1 MSFLWLKWWTFC
13 EIKWFEC
20 PLIFFL
26 MPIHVSLFVVC
37 LLVHTFV
44 WIHVNFHVRMH
55 NNQRDIGKLFH
66 QHGFVCVW
74 LTKLG
79 SFCSFS
85 ILTLLHISKHCTAMQ
100 ATIITS
106 RVSFYR
112 EFHNL
117 SDDIKHASIF
127 TEIREQLLIKL
138 RFPNFFWAVY
148 MYIVIVQGLE
158 PLFWW
163 PKIHSNCKFYVHVH
177 IRMSCFT
184 IHKDWKAFC

>member
-1 MSFLWLKWWTFC
+1 
-13 EIKWFEC
+13 
-20 PLIFFL
+20 
-26 MPIHVSLFVVC
+26 MPIHVCLFVVC

-66 QHGFVCVW
+66 QHAFFFLW

-85 ILTLLHISKHCTAMQ
+85 IFTLLHISKHCTSMQ
-100 ATIITS
+100 AIIITS
-106 RVSFYR
+106 TVSFYR
-112 EFHNL
+112 EFNNL
-117 SDDIKHASIF
+117 SDDTKHASII

-148 MYIVIVQGLE
+148 IYYIYKYIYIHTDTHLYNIYIYIYVAVD
-158 PLFWW
+158 PFTFCVLF
-163 PKIHSNCKFYVHVH
+163 I
-177 IRMSCFT
+177 
-184 IHKDWKAFC
+184 